1 MRSLVCNGNFM
12 HITITGRHVD
22 ITEALKRHVEEKLKR
37 LEKFAIKP
45 IEVHVILTVE
55 RDRHISEIL
64 LVAKKLSISS
74 KTETKDMYTS
84 FDSTLSSL
92 EERITK
98 YLDKRKSRRLR
109 LLKEKAK
116 SIKLRKEYQDKDIE
130 VSA

>member
-1 MRSLVCNGNFM
+1 M